1 MTNLRL
7 VSHIFFTMQRLQ
19 NLALLIL
26 VLLFG
31 QAKTSSMPS
40 KSKSVLL
47 VFSVVLFGY
56 LLQAQTSFKL
66 KYNNSAVYGGIE
78 VGSKGVKMSV
88 IEIGKNAQSRGAFN
102 VLKDSSVNTDFISF
116 NSPSFEATLDGM
128 SGLYSTLTKN
138 YRIDPK
144 FVYTVVSSGVKQQA
158 EKEQKTDWIN
168 SLVDSFRTKINE
180 PDREVDV
187 VGALEE
193 ARLSHLGI
201 VPEARRYNTFLID
214 IGSGNT
220 KGGYFPNGNTKDF
233 KLFNV
238 NWGTKSVAN
247 VTDKRCGED
256 KSLLNFYKQLYRVLS
271 EAENSEIIYA
281 VNESGSYPK
290 SDNVAFSGGIAWSVA
305 TLMFPELIDNS
316 VVGVTFDQV
325 QKFYDR
331 LYTNFNSVTEPSLVK
346 NILDKSAD
354 KSAISKEVK
363 RVHQVFDQKSLL
375 AGTGLLLKVMR
386 QFQSIYEGK
395 QFYLVKNGQVGWISA
410 YVDQTVGK

>member
-1 MTNLRL
+1 MPSNLKPTL
-7 VSHIFFTMQRLQ
+7 PAL
-19 NLALLIL
+19 LLIL
-26 VLLFG
+26 CGF
-31 QAKTSSMPS
+31 
-40 KSKSVLL
+40 
-47 VFSVVLFGY
+47 F
-56 LLQAQTSFKL
+56 LQAQTNFKL

-102 VLKDSSVNTDFISF
+102 ILKDSSVNTDFISF

-128 SGLYSTLTKN
+128 SGLYSTLVDR

-144 FVYTVVSSGVKQQA
+144 SVYTVVSSGVKQQA
-158 EKEQKTDWIN
+158 EKEQKTDWITN
-168 SLVDSFRTKINE
+168 LVDSFKTKINE
-180 PDREVDV
+180 PDREVDI

-220 KGGYFPNGNTKDF
+220 KGGYFPNGNTRDF

-238 NWGTKSVAN
+238 NWGTKSTAN
-247 VTDKRCGED
+247 TADKRCGED
-256 KSLLNFYKQLYRVLS
+256 KSLLNFYRQLYRVLS

-316 VVGVTFDQV
+316 VVSVTFDQV
-325 QKFYDR
+325 QKFYER
-331 LYTNFNSVTEPSLVK
+331 LYTNFDSVTEPMLVK

-354 KSAISKEVK
+354 KTAISKEVK

-386 QFQSIYEGK
+386 QFQSLYEGK

-410 YVDQTVGK
+410 YVDQTISK

>member
-1 MTNLRL
+1 
-7 VSHIFFTMQRLQ
+7 
-19 NLALLIL
+19 
-26 VLLFG
+26 
-31 QAKTSSMPS
+31 MPS
-40 KSKSVLL
+40 KLKSVLL

-66 KYNNSAVYGGIE
+66 KYNNSTVYAGIE

-116 NSPSFEATLDGM
+116 NSPSFEATLNGM
-128 SGLYSTLTKN
+128 SGLYSTLIN
-138 YRIDPK
+138 SYRIDPK
-144 FVYTVVSSGVKQQA
+144 LVYTVVSSGVKQQA

-247 VTDKRCGED
+247 ATDKRCGED